1 MMNPNLIGKRSDRA
15 KARYFT
21 VLKYQSALLLVLS
34 AVAVFIDFVAAYSML
49 IGGLIYLIPNG
60 YFAKKHFK
68 KQTQRSAQGT
78 LAELY
83 ASQIWKMALMAISF
97 SLAFVLVK
105 PISVFSL
112 FAMLI
117 LLQVSNLIMQFGVKT
132 DS

>member
-1 MMNPNLIGKRSDRA
+1 MNPNLIGKRSDRA

-21 VLKYQSALLLVLS
+21 VLKYQSGILLLLS
-34 AVAVFIDFVAAYSML
+34 AVTVFIDFVAAYSML
-49 IGGLIYLIPNG
+49 IGGLIYLIPNA
-60 YFAKKHFK
+60 YFAGKHFK
-68 KQTQRSAQGT
+68 KQTQSSAQGT

-117 LLQVSNLIMQFGVKT
+117 LLQVSNLIMQFCVKT

>member
-1 MMNPNLIGKRSDRA
+1 M
-15 KARYFT
+15 F
-21 VLKYQSALLLVLS
+21 SA
-34 AVAVFIDFVAAYSML
+34 AVAFIDFIAAYSML
-49 IGGLIYLIPNG
+49 IGGLIYLIPNT
-60 YFAKKHFK
+60 YFANRHFN

-83 ASQIWKMALMAISF
+83 ASQIWKMALMVISF

-117 LLQVSNLIMQFGVKT
+117 LLQVSNLIMQFSVKT

>member
-1 MMNPNLIGKRSDRA
+1 M
-15 KARYFT
+15 
-21 VLKYQSALLLVLS
+21 LS
-34 AVAVFIDFVAAYSML
+34 AGAVFLDVVAAYSMF
-49 IGGLIYLIPNG
+49 IGGLIYLVPNT
-60 YFAKKHFK
+60 YLANRHFN
-68 KQTQRSAQGT
+68 KQAERSAQGT

-97 SLAFVLVK
+97 SLVFMLVK

-117 LLQVSNLIMQFGVKT
+117 LLQVGNLIMQFSVKT

>member
-1 MMNPNLIGKRSDRA
+1 MMNSNLIGKRSDRA

-21 VLKYQSALLLVLS
+21 VLKYQSGILLVFS
-34 AVAVFIDFVAAYSML
+34 AAVAFIDFIAAYSML
-49 IGGLIYLIPNG
+49 IGGLIYLIPNT
-60 YFAKKHFK
+60 YFANRHFK
-68 KQTQRSAQGT
+68 KQTKRSAQGT

-83 ASQIWKMALMAISF
+83 ASQIWKMALMVISF

-117 LLQVSNLIMQFGVKT
+117 LLQVSNLIMQFSVKT

>member
-1 MMNPNLIGKRSDRA
+1 MNPNLIGKRSDRA
-15 KARYFT
+15 KARYFI
-21 VLKYQSALLLVLS
+21 VLKYQSVILLVLC
-34 AVAVFIDFVAAYSML
+34 AVAVFIDVVAAYSML
-49 IGGLIYLIPNG
+49 IGGLIYLVPNT
-60 YFAKKHFK
+60 YFAKKHFN
-68 KQTQRSAQGT
+68 KQIQRSAQGT

-117 LLQVSNLIMQFGVKT
+117 LLQVSNLIMQFSVKT